1 MIKVLVNGASGRMGS
16 EVVRSIEK
24 EEGLILCGAVDPKC
38 TGQDIGDVVGIGYKG
53 IQIYGSLEEAFVSG
67 KPDVVVD
74 FTSPK
79 VIYSNAQTVC
89 KTSSRENNCFHTCF
103 FRHPFHN
110 PYDCLM
116 KAKSGSSFIFSR
128 DFFP

>member
-1 MIKVLVNGASGRMGS
+1 MGS

-24 EEGLILCGAVDPKC
+24 EEGLILCGAIDPKC

-53 IQIYGSLEEAFVSG
+53 IQIYGSLEEAFVGG

-79 VIYSNAQTVC
+79 VIYSNAQTVLAAGINMVIGINDE
-89 KTSSRENNCFHTCF
+89 S
-103 FRHPFHN
+103 
-110 PYDCLM
+110 
-116 KAKSGSSFIFSR
+116 I
-128 DFFP
+128 